1 MKTER
6 KQSRREKVPEK
17 KPGFNGAERPS
28 SPDLRASGRPS
39 SWGSCNPKLNPELL
53 NVFRPALCISPG
65 RVADRKAGSVYCG
78 GRKIKGTSGIPDAPL
93 IGKISEVAQT
103 F

>member
-6 KQSRREKVPEK
+6 KQSRREKVPGK
-17 KPGFNGAERPS
+17 KPGFNGAGRAS

-39 SWGSCNPKLNPELL
+39 SWGSCNLKLNPELL

-65 RVADRKAGSVYCG
+65 RVTDRKAGSVLLW
-78 GRKIKGTSGIPDAPL
+78 R
-93 IGKISEVAQT
+93 SEKKEKSKAHPASRMRL
-103 F
+103 